1 MKKYKVLF
9 LSSEVSPFLNVTAL
23 SDYSYRLSLALKDLG
38 HEVRVIMPKYKVIN
52 DRKYVLREVIRLK
65 DIGIHIDNEEKK
77 ISIKSA
83 FIPNS
88 KVQIYFID
96 FKPYFFRDG
105 LYSDV
110 KSKKLYTDND
120 DRFILFSRGALETL
134 KHLYWQPD
142 IIHCNDWQTALIP
155 LYLKTLYKDDKF
167 FSKSSTILS
176 IHNYNE
182 IGSYHKKTEAKTGF
196 LDNNNY
202 NSQFTEYNGKFSFL
216 RAGING
222 SDYIAVNSNTL
233 ISKGVRKGVEDI
245 SKLLKKHQ
253 ERIFEVSS
261 GVSYSIWDPEKD
273 ESIPAGY
280 SFKTISQKTENKKAL
295 LRKLRLPYNPE
306 SMVIGWMYNKMDEE
320 IDNVLNNIAKDIK
333 DLNIQ
338 VIIIGKIDSKA
349 YSKLKKYKELYP
361 KNISFCKA
369 DDEKVLHMVL
379 AGCDSI
385 LYPLLFYAD
394 RINPLVC
401 LKYGTIPV
409 VRNNSEYSDS
419 LPEFGSKENS
429 GVGFV
434 IKSYTSKDILS
445 KLKKA
450 ANYFKNEKLW
460 LMLQKN
466 GMKKEFLWENT
477 AKKYSKIY
485 SQAMK
490 KR

>member
-38 HEVRVIMPKYKVIN
+38 HEVRVIMPKYKEIN
-52 DRKYVLREVIRLK
+52 DRKYILREVIRLK
-65 DIGIHIDNEEKK
+65 DIGIPVGNEEKK

-105 LYSDV
+105 LYSDA

-120 DRFILFSRGALETL
+120 DRFILFSRGTLETL
-134 KHLYWQPD
+134 KLLYWQPD

-155 LYLKTLYKDDKF
+155 LYLKTLYRDDKF
-167 FSKSSTILS
+167 FNKSSSILS
-176 IHNYNE
+176 IHNYGE
-182 IGSYHKKTEAKTGF
+182 IGSYNKKTEIKTSF

-202 NSQFTEYNGKFSFL
+202 KSLFTEYKEKFSFL
-216 RAGING
+216 KAGISG
-222 SDYIAVNSNTL
+222 ADYIAVNSNTL
-233 ISKGVRKGVEDI
+233 VSKGVRKGIEDI
-245 SKLLKKHQ
+245 SNLLKKHQ

-261 GVSYSIWDPEKD
+261 GVNYSIWDPEND
-273 ESIPAGY
+273 ELIPACYG
-280 SFKTISQKTENKKAL
+280 FKTLSQKTENKKAL
-295 LRKLRLPYNPE
+295 LKKLRFPYNPE
-306 SMVIGWMYNKMDEE
+306 SMVVGLMYNKMDEE
-320 IDNVLNNIAKDIK
+320 IDNVLSNIAKDIK
-333 DLNIQ
+333 KLNIQ
-338 VIIIGKIDSKA
+338 VIIIGKIDRKTH
-349 YSKLKKYKELYP
+349 SKLKKYKELYP
-361 KNISFCKA
+361 QNISYCKI
-369 DDEKVLHMVL
+369 DDDKTLHLVL
-379 AGCDSI
+379 AGCDSL
-385 LYPLLFYAD
+385 LYPLLFCPD

-401 LKYGTIPV
+401 LKYGTIPI
-409 VRNNSEYSDS
+409 VRSYSEYSDS
-419 LPEFGSKENS
+419 IQEFDIKENS

-434 IKSYTSKDILS
+434 IKSYTSRDIIS
-445 KLKKA
+445 KLRKV
-450 ANYFKNEKLW
+450 ANAYKNENLW

-466 GMKKEFLWENT
+466 GMKKEFLWKDT